1 MDYINY
7 YHSPLGCLLLTSND
21 EGLTGIH
28 FEDGKYVP
36 KNTLYQEK
44 NNLFFDETK
53 KWLDIY
59 FSGKKPNFTPLLY
72 FTGTLF
78 RQTVCKLLCDI
89 PYGKTITYKE
99 IAKAISIEKV
109 KRLTQAVGQAVGHN
123 PISIIIP
130 CHRVIGSDGSLTGY
144 GGGLTR
150 KQYLLELE
158 RTSIHDESL
167 LF

>member
-7 YHSPLGCLLLTSND
+7 YHCPLGCLLLTSD
-21 EGLTGIH
+21 YEGLTGIY
-28 FEDGKYVP
+28 FEDGKYLP
-36 KNTLYQEK
+36 KNNLYQEK

-59 FSGKKPNFTPLLY
+59 FSGKKPNFTPLLH
-72 FTGTLF
+72 FTGTPF
-78 RQTVCKLLCDI
+78 RQTVCRLLCDI
-89 PYGKTITYKE
+89 PYGKMSTYKE

-123 PISIIIP
+123 PISIIVP
-130 CHRVIGSDGSLTGY
+130 CHRVIGSNGSLTGY

-158 RTSIHDESL
+158 RTYTHDESL

>member
-1 MDYINY
+1 M
-7 YHSPLGCLLLTSND
+7 
-21 EGLTGIH
+21 
-28 FEDGKYVP
+28 
-36 KNTLYQEK
+36 
-44 NNLFFDETK
+44 
-53 KWLDIY
+53 
-59 FSGKKPNFTPLLY
+59 
-72 FTGTLF
+72 
-78 RQTVCKLLCDI
+78 
-89 PYGKTITYKE
+89 
-99 IAKAISIEKV
+99 
-109 KRLTQAVGQAVGHN
+109 GQAVGHN